1 MPMPSTHRYLLV
13 DGHSVIFSWPEL
25 RALHQRDRSRARLQ
39 LQKQLQALHDTTSW
53 GITLVY
59 DGTIGTQPERGP
71 KDMVVLYSQAH
82 QTADSI
88 IERLVGQVE
97 NRAQIT
103 VVTADEA
110 EKRTVEAM
118 GALTASPEWLSS
130 ELNTQQF
137 EWQKTIRNIG
147 KREQW

>member
-1 MPMPSTHRYLLV
+1 M
-13 DGHSVIFSWPEL
+13 
-25 RALHQRDRSRARLQ
+25 RSCI
-39 LQKQLQALHDTTSW
+39 QASSW
-53 GITLVY
+53 GVTLVY

-118 GALTASPEWLSS
+118 GALTASPEWLRS
-130 ELNTQQF
+130 ELNTQ
-137 EWQKTIRNIG
+137 ELDWQRTMRDIG
-147 KREQW
+147 KRGQW